1 MARQPTQEEIDNL
14 PGDCEIGKYV
24 VRRCRCP
31 HNLQY
36 GEMQGKAQ
44 CSKARHKFYQ
54 GVYKDRGIEK
64 MKNHLMYSVYHKLPA
79 SEAETQID
87 LYTFEKHEMAEQ
99 EWWQFKWQEDAEREK
114 HLATV
119 GTAPAADDGA
129 DDGGDP
135 NALLLGGPE
144 TRVDGPARLPKQ
156 KPKAKPTPPAH
167 PPAGHGGS
175 SASHDRSSA
184 SHGGGTGS
192 QHVDATR
199 GPRNRRHDDYD
210 DDDGGDGDAVRSRE
224 VVRHRRRDDASH
236 GAMEVVRH
244 RRRHHDD
251 DGQPMGKMTRREGD
265 IVIRRGEAQ
274 MLLDNVRRS
283 IRNVSQCE
291 QLCLTAAKAFRSEC
305 AALEEGETLLTE
317 LLDPD
322 GASAQTGF
330 ELRIRSA
337 RRS

>member
-14 PGDCEIGKYV
+14 PGDCQIGKWV
-24 VRRCRCP
+24 VCRCPCP
-31 HNLQY
+31 HNLHY
-36 GEMQGKAQ
+36 GDMEGKTI
-44 CSKARHKFYQ
+44 CSKARHKFYS
-54 GVYKDRGIEK
+54 GVYKDRGIVK
-64 MKNHLMYSVYHKLPA
+64 MKNHLMYSAYHKLPA

-87 LYTFEKHEMAEQ
+87 LYTFEEHEMAEQ

-129 DDGGDP
+129 DDGRDP

-144 TRVDGPARLPKQ
+144 SRVDGPGPARGLPKQ

-175 SASHDRSSA
+175 SASH
-184 SHGGGTGS
+184 GGGTGS
-192 QHVDATR
+192 QHVR
-199 GPRNRRHDDYD
+199 GGGRRHSERHDDD
-210 DDDGGDGDAVRSRE
+210 DASGDRE

-322 GASAQTGF
+322 GQAAQTAMQ
-330 ELRIRSA
+330 LRISA
-337 RRS
+337 RR